1 MRRGVRVTASPDATS
16 APMASTSRVTKAMHE
31 AMLFAIA
38 SIEALDAQPHRLNGW
53 GPPAQDHLPAGYAVR
68 APRSSRAA
76 RAVFSAVIPSFSR
89 TSGPGALAPKRSIA
103 TTRSTQRSHP

>member
-1 MRRGVRVTASPDATS
+1 MPRPKPLFALMSRRSH
-16 APMASTSRVTKAMHE
+16 HE
-31 AMLFAIA
+31 AMLFPIT
-38 SIEALDAQPHRLNGW
+38 SIEALSAQRRRLEGW
-53 GPPAQDHLPAGYAVR
+53 GPAEQDDRAHGYVVS

-89 TSGPGALAPKRSIA
+89 TRAPGALAPKRSMP

>member
-1 MRRGVRVTASPDATS
+1 MTAQAAT
-16 APMASTSRVTKAMHE
+16 HE
-31 AMLFAIA
+31 AMLYAIA
-38 SIEALDAQPHRLNGW
+38 SIEALAAQRRQLNGW
-53 GPPAQDHLPAGYAVR
+53 GPPEQDYSAGGYAVS

-89 TSGPGALAPKRSIA
+89 TRAPGALAPKRSIA

>member
-1 MRRGVRVTASPDATS
+1 
-16 APMASTSRVTKAMHE
+16 MARTSRVTKATMAAGHHE
-31 AMLFAIA
+31 AMLYVIA
-38 SIEALDAQPHRLNGW
+38 SIEAIDAQRRQLNGW
-53 GPPAQDHLPAGYAVR
+53 GPPEQDDLPRGYAVR